1 MKTIILSIAFILSI
15 SVIFA
20 GNDPIKRQSNEKQLK
35 VAAEAS
41 SDKAMNDG
49 GFFLNVGLF
58 MPSAKC
64 YIPLA
69 FNGTAFGTS
78 QPGINLELGNMFKIV
93 KLDDNA
99 IGIKASWLDAS
110 YSGRKNGNT
119 KAAYLQGSVVRVG
132 PYFTYSISDEMAV
145 DGFYQIGAT
154 YVLDLNTD
162 TALSGRTNS
171 GYLGATHN
179 LGACFRYKVFSA
191 GFDFGFGNVKYL
203 DKEEYNFLDIKDFY
217 TIRTSHFR
225 LFVGF
230 KF

>member
-20 GNDPIKRQSNEKQLK
+20 GNDPIKKQSNEKQLK
-35 VAAEAS
+35 IAAETS
-41 SDKAMNDG
+41 SDKAMNEG
-49 GFFLNVGLF
+49 GFYLNVGLF
-58 MPSAKC
+58 LPSAKC
-64 YIPLA
+64 YIPI
-69 FNGTAFGTS
+69 FFDSTAFGTS
-78 QPGINLELGNMFKIV
+78 QPGIDLELGNMFKIV

-99 IGIKASWLDAS
+99 IGLRASWLEAS

-119 KAAYLQGSVVRVG
+119 KSAYLQGSIVRVG
-132 PYFTYSISDEMAV
+132 PYFTYSISDKMAV
-145 DGFYQIGAT
+145 DGFYQIGPT
-154 YVLDLNTD
+154 YVLDLNAD
-162 TALSGRTNS
+162 TALSGRPNS
-171 GYLGATHN
+171 GYLGVTHN
-179 LGACFRYKVFSA
+179 LGVCFHYKVFSA

-203 DKEEYNFLDIKDFY
+203 DKEEYELLDIEDFY